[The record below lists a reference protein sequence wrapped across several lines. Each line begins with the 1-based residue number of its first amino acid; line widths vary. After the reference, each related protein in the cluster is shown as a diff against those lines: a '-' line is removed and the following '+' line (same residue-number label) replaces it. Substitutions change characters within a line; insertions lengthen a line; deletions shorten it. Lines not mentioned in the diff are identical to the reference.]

1 MALTTHPT
9 SPYFDD
15 YNETK
20 NYMRILFR
28 PGYSVQ
34 ARELT
39 QLQTAIQGQIDRF
52 GQHVFKSG
60 SPVIGGQPTIN
71 TRYAFVKLESTFIDG
86 GVSYTDVDTYAATAV
101 GRVLTGSITGVT
113 AVVLQIV
120 PKTTTSTGVITPL
133 TAYVRYTSSATDNV
147 IQVFGA
153 TEVLTWTGPLSAAR
167 KFKVTAAATI
177 PVGYGTQV
185 SVNEGVYFIA
195 GNFVHTPASSIIV
208 DKYGDRPSVRVVYT
222 VSENIVTQATDATLA
237 DNALGSPNAAAP
249 GAHRYQIQ
257 LTLATQPASLEARTA
272 NDIIQL
278 LQIQEGRVV
287 QQARTQYSELAD
299 TLAQRTFEESGNY
312 TVRPFQIN
320 TKEYFNS
327 GTNGGLYTTAQIRS
341 KYPSFT
347 TDALAEA
354 FGKANLA
361 VGLESSTAYVSGY
374 RIETLDTTYVR
385 VPKARDEAYFNAA
398 SVQCNVGNYVLVNAV
413 TGLPDINNFTILD
426 LLPTV
431 NGAAGATPIGFARA
445 RGFEF
450 VSGTGTGTTY
460 KLYLFDIKMNSGA
473 VLASVDFVSQA
484 GSGFTATMVDTATT
498 LYDTG
503 YNSLLFKLPVNAV
516 SSLRSNDNLIDTLYH
531 VKNKYSTTPTTT
543 SATVNSVPVSITT
556 ATINPTAANEIFY
569 STTTGDYQVVNSSG
583 TVLACTNVAI
593 SGNAASVTLTLT
605 GWSSGAVYII
615 APTRRN
621 LRERIKTYTTDV
633 NLAIAT
639 PNTVAGGYDSL
650 QKADLTSISGIY
662 LSTSGAAT
670 TSDLN
675 VTDRYIIDNGQRDNF
690 YDLARIQLKAGATA
704 PSGTQQLLVVF
715 NHFTHNPGDYFS
727 ADSYVGFDYGSI
739 PVFQSSK
746 GQVQLRD
753 SLDFRPTVT
762 YTSGFLPSQANP
774 LVSSFSAA
782 SVIIPNSIV
791 TADIQYYLPRTDK
804 IYVDKQGVFGVI
816 PGISEL
822 VPRAPKD
829 LENAMVLYI
838 IALEAYTFS
847 LNEVTP
853 TIIDNRRY
861 TMRDIGKLERRINK
875 LEYYTSLSLLEKS
888 TAAQQIFNVAGD
900 VRYKNGFV
908 VDSFTG
914 HSIGDVSHPDYR
926 CSIDSAGGKLRPK
939 FYSDNI
945 KLNWN
950 PTNSANMRKTGPLL
964 TLNYAESTAINQ
976 PYASESEAVNPYS
989 VFNWRGRLSLSPNT
1003 DEWKETQRKPDVII
1017 DQTGSYD
1024 SLVYM
1029 TDSSS
1034 NGTVWNDWQVSYLGA
1049 PRDEIVSQTSV
1060 DSPTGGDGAT
1070 GATGYKTT
1078 VTTGIRSSQ
1087 DTQSTRHGIRT
1098 TTSWESNTTA
1108 KGDLV
1113 LETNVIPFIRSRKI
1127 YFSAIGMKPNTK
1139 VYAFFDN
1146 QSVANYVRE
1155 ESTFVEYASR
1165 TDVDNYIDRTSHPA
1179 TATELITDAAGSITG
1194 SFVIP
1199 NTQSFKIRTGTRIF
1213 RISNSATNSNS
1224 TFTSASAE
1232 YTAAGLIDTV
1242 QNTLVTTR
1250 RVSTTSQAVSQT
1262 QNNGAQYGTVRYST
1276 KESYTANPVIA
1287 TVDKPAVAT
1296 AVATGQYV
1304 APPGL
1309 NFGLSFAEYPLTKF
1323 VYVCQNVTGGTG
1335 VAWRRVEV
1343 PYNFPTSNQQC
1354 GSSTQTFDYGM
1365 LGLNIPTAS
1374 GSVKPADT
1382 TGWTSEA
1389 NAAAVADVPVDTY
1402 TDNGNGGI
1410 TKTTE
1415 AVSQQAAA
1423 YTVDTTGVQTQG
1435 EAASEDCYVDP
1446 LAQTF
1451 KVGVAGGI
1459 FATSLALYFHQKD
1472 TNIPVTVQLRTVEN
1486 GIPTSKVVPFSE
1498 ITLAASD
1505 VTVSDNA
1512 TLPTVFTFEAPVHLA
1527 ENVEYCFVVMANSDE
1542 YKVWISKIG
1551 GQDITDPEFAIT
1563 KQPYNGVMFTSQNAS
1578 TWSPEQTKDIKFL
1591 LTRAVFDQNGSASFS
1606 EVDIPTVQLNSNPI
1620 YTTSGSSTV
1629 RVYHPDHGH
1638 FAGSKVTLSGIAAN
1652 GTAVT
1657 NGISLTRLNTTHTV
1671 VAVEADSYTIAIT
1684 ATSPLIATA
1693 TATGLVGGADVYATE
1708 NRVFDVFHPI
1718 IQQIVLPDT
1727 AVKYAATVTSAK
1739 SLAGSEQPHIVSAA
1753 INVYPN
1759 ANNYVTRPK
1768 VVLSQPNYAYLSSG
1782 SKSFIL
1788 TANLQTQRNNLSP
1801 VIDLERLSLVT
1812 IANRIDNPAS
1822 TGVLGVSNAV
1832 NAYVPETVAVG
1843 GSALAKYITRKVE
1856 LNDPATALKIF
1867 VLANRPAA
1875 AGIALYYKVL
1885 AKGSDTNFESLPWIL
1900 STPDVAIPSTDDSSN
1915 FAEVEYTINEPQL
1928 GNLEY
1933 TAFAVKIVFTS
1944 SNSSAIPTIRDFRA
1958 IAVT

>member
-71 TRYAFVKLESTFIDG
+71 TRYAFVKLESTFTDAS
-86 GVSYTDVDTYAATAV
+86 VSYTADNYAATAV

-153 TEVLTWTGPLSAAR
+153 TEVLTWTDSLSVAR

-341 KYPSFT
+341 KHPSFT

-398 SVQCNVGNYVLVNAV
+398 SVQCNVGNYVLVNLV
-413 TGLPDINNFTILD
+413 TGLPDINTFTKLN

-431 NGAAGATPIGFARA
+431 NNAAGTTPIGVARA

-450 VSGTGTGTTY
+450 VSGTTY
-460 KLYLFDIKMNSGA
+460 KLYLFDIQMNSGA
-473 VLASVDFVSQA
+473 VLASVDFVSQV
-484 GSGFTATMVDTATT
+484 GGGFVATMVDTATT

-516 SSLRSNDNLIDTLYH
+516 SSLRTNDNLIDTLYF
-531 VKNKYSTTPTTT
+531 VKNKYSSTPSTA
-543 SATVNSVPVSITT
+543 SGITT
-556 ATINPTAANEIFY
+556 VAINPIAANEIFY
-569 STTTGDYQVVNSSG
+569 SSAIADYQVVNSSG
-583 TVLACTNVAI
+583 TVLVCTNVAI
-593 SGNAASVTLTLT
+593 VGNGVSLTLGTSQWST
-605 GWSSGAVYII
+605 GTVNII

-621 LRERIKTYTTDV
+621 LRERIKTHTTGV
-633 NLAIAT
+633 NLPIAT
-639 PNTVAGGYDSL
+639 PNTAAGGYDSL

-690 YDLARIQLKAGATA
+690 YDLARIQLKAGAIA
-704 PSGTQQLLVVF
+704 PTGGQQLLVVF

-762 YTSGFLPSQANP
+762 YTSGSLPANN
-774 LVSSFSAA
+774 LISSFSAA

-822 VPRAPKD
+822 IPRAPKD
-829 LENAMVLYI
+829 LENVMILYV

-888 TAAQQIFNVAGD
+888 TSAQQIFSLTGD
-900 VRYKNGFV
+900 IRYKNGFV

-964 TLNYAESTAINQ
+964 TLNYADSTAINQ

-989 VFNWRGRLSLSPNT
+989 VFNWRGRMSLSPNT

-1029 TDSSS
+1029 TDETS

-1049 PRDEIVSQTSV
+1049 SQDEIVSRTSV

-1078 VTTGIRSSQ
+1078 VTTGIRSSR
-1087 DTQSTRHGIRT
+1087 DTQSTRTGIRT

-1146 QSVANYVRE
+1146 QSVAAYVRE

-1179 TATELITDAAGSITG
+1179 TATALITDAAGSITG

-1213 RISNSATNSNS
+1213 RISNSATNSQS

-1262 QNNGAQYGTVRYST
+1262 QSNGAQHGAVRYST
-1276 KESYTANPVIA
+1276 TESYTANPATA
-1287 TVDKPAVAT
+1287 TVAKPAAVT
-1296 AVATGQYV
+1296 PVATGQYV
-1304 APPGL
+1304 A
-1309 NFGLSFAEYPLTKF
+1309 AYPLTK
-1323 VYVCQNVTGGTG
+1323 YIWVCYGAPRYWV
-1335 VAWRRVEV
+1335 REEV
-1343 PYNFPTSNQQC
+1343 PYNHPWTLNQATCPVTAPTQIAAALN
-1354 GSSTQTFDYGM
+1354 GMYGM
-1365 LGLNIPTAS
+1365 LGLNIPRTTISA
-1374 GSVKPADT
+1374 KPADT

-1389 NAAAVADVPVDTY
+1389 NAAVVGDVAVDTY
-1402 TDNGNGGI
+1402 TTNASDNSI
-1410 TKTTE
+1410 STTTL
-1415 AVSQQAAA
+1415 AVSQQVAA
-1423 YTVDTTGVQTQG
+1423 YSVDNTGVQTQG
-1435 EAASEDCYVDP
+1435 EAALEDCYVDP

-1451 KVGVAGGI
+1451 KVSVAGGI
-1459 FATSLALYFHQKD
+1459 FATSLELYFHQKD
-1472 TNIPVTVQLRTVEN
+1472 ANIPVTVQLRTVEN

-1638 FAGSKVTLSGIAAN
+1638 FAGSKVTLSGIVAN

-1671 VAVEADSYTIAIT
+1671 VAVEADSYTIVIT

-1693 TATGLVGGADVYATE
+1693 TATGLVGGTVVYATE

-1727 AVKYAATVTSAK
+1727 AVQYAATVTSAK

-1759 ANNYVTRPK
+1759 ANNYMTRPQ

-1788 TANLQTQRNNLSP
+1788 TADLQTQRNNLSP

-1915 FAEVEYTINEPQL
+1915 FAEVEYTINEAQL

>member
-52 GQHVFKSG
+52 GQHVFKNG

-71 TRYAFVKLESTFIDG
+71 TRYAFVKLESTFTDA
-86 GVSYTDVDTYAATAV
+86 GVLVTVDDYAATAV

-113 AVVLQIV
+113 AIVLQIV
-120 PKTTTSTGVITPL
+120 PKTTTSAGVITPL

-153 TEVLTWTGPLSAAR
+153 TEVLTWTNPLGAAR

-208 DKYGDRPSVRVVYT
+208 DKYGDRPSIRVVYT

-249 GAHRYQIQ
+249 GAHRYQIR

-320 TKEYFNS
+320 AKEYFNS

-398 SVQCNVGNYVLVNAV
+398 SVQCNVGNYVLVKAV
-413 TGLPDINNFTILD
+413 TGLPDINTFSTLN

-431 NGAAGATPIGFARA
+431 SGAPGPTAIGSARA

-450 VSGTGTGTTY
+450 VSTINSVTTY
-460 KLYLFDIKMNSGA
+460 KLYLFDVKMNSGA
-473 VLASVDFVSQA
+473 VLASVDFVSQSA
-484 GSGFTATMVDTATT
+484 TGFAATIADTTAT

-516 SSLRSNDNLIDTLYH
+516 SSLRTRDNLIDTLYY
-531 VKNKYSTTPTTT
+531 VKNNYSGIPSTA
-543 SATVNSVPVSITT
+543 SSITT
-556 ATINPTAANEIFY
+556 VTINPTAANEIFY
-569 STTTGDYQVVNSSG
+569 STTAGDYQVVNSSG
-583 TVLACTNVAI
+583 TVLTCTVVIN
-593 SGNAASVTLTLT
+593 GNGASVTLTLT
-605 GWSSGAVYII
+605 GWTSGSVYII

-621 LRERIKTYTTDV
+621 LRERIKTHTTNV

-639 PNTVAGGYDSL
+639 PNIVAGGYDSL
-650 QKADLTSISGIY
+650 QKADLTNISGIY
-662 LSTSGAAT
+662 LSASGAAT

-715 NHFTHNPGDYFS
+715 SHFTHNPGDYFS

-753 SLDFRPTVT
+753 TLDFRPTLT
-762 YTSGFLPSQANP
+762 NT
-774 LVSSFSAA
+774 SSFSAA
-782 SVIIPNSIV
+782 SVVAPNTIV
-791 TADIQYYLPRTDK
+791 TADIQYYLPRIDK
-804 IYVDKQGVFGVI
+804 IYLDKQGVFGVI

-822 VPRAPKD
+822 IPRAPKD
-829 LENAMVLYI
+829 LENVMILYV

-888 TAAQQIFNVAGD
+888 TSAQQIFNVAGD
-900 VRYKNGFV
+900 IRYKNGFI

-950 PTNSANMRKTGPLL
+950 PTNSASMRKTGPLL
-964 TLNYAESTAINQ
+964 TLNYSESTAISQ

-1034 NGTVWNDWQVSYLGA
+1034 NGTVWNDWQVSYLGVSH
-1049 PRDEIVSQTSV
+1049 DEIVSQTSV

-1078 VTTGIRSSQ
+1078 VTTGIRSSR
-1087 DTQSTRHGIRT
+1087 DTQSTRTGIRT

-1108 KGDLV
+1108 TGDLV

-1146 QSVANYVRE
+1146 QSVAAYVRE
-1155 ESTFVEYASR
+1155 EPTFVEYASR
-1165 TDVDNYIDRTSHPA
+1165 TDTDNYIDRTSHPA
-1179 TATELITDAAGSITG
+1179 VATDLITDAAGSITG

-1250 RVSTTSQAVSQT
+1250 RVSTTSQSVSQT
-1262 QNNGAQYGTVRYST
+1262 RGNGAQKGAVRYST
-1276 KESYTANPVIA
+1276 TESYTANPAIA
-1287 TVDKPAVAT
+1287 IVAAPAAVAPAA
-1296 AVATGQYV
+1296 AVTTYTSSTLAPGAAATIAATIAAGNTILGTV
-1304 APPGL
+1304 
-1309 NFGLSFAEYPLTKF
+1309 EYPLTK
-1323 VYVCQNVTGGTG
+1323 YIWVCEAAPTY
-1335 VAWRRVEV
+1335 WRRIEV
-1343 PYNFPTSNQQC
+1343 PYNYPWTTNQAVCPVVTPTQIAASLN
-1354 GSSTQTFDYGM
+1354 GM
-1365 LGLNIPTAS
+1365 FGMQGLNIPRTSISA
-1374 GSVKPADT
+1374 KPADT
-1382 TGWTSEA
+1382 TGWTAAA
-1389 NAAAVADVPVDTY
+1389 NAAAVDDVPVDTY
-1402 TDNGNGGI
+1402 ATGSGSSI

-1415 AVSQQAAA
+1415 DVSQQSGA
-1423 YTVDTTGVQTQG
+1423 DNTGVQTQG
-1435 EAASEDCYVDP
+1435 EASSEDCYVDP

-1451 KVGVAGGI
+1451 KISTAGGI
-1459 FATSLALYFHQKD
+1459 FATSLELYFQQKD
-1472 TNIPVTVQLRTVEN
+1472 ANIPVTVHLRTVEN

-1505 VTVSDNA
+1505 VATSTDA
-1512 TLPTVFTFEAPVHLA
+1512 TLPTVFTFEAPVHLS

-1542 YKVWISKIG
+1542 YRVWISKIG
-1551 GQDITDPEFAIT
+1551 GQDVTDPEFAIT

-1591 LTRAVFDQNGSASFS
+1591 LTRAVFDQRGSASFS
-1606 EVDIPTVQLNSNPI
+1606 EVDIPTVQLNPNPI

-1638 FAGSKVTLSGIAAN
+1638 FPGSNVTLSGIASSAATSPAN
-1652 GTAVT
+1652 TFV
-1657 NGISLTRLNTTHTV
+1657 NGILLTSLSTTHTV
-1671 VAVEADSYTIAIT
+1671 VAVEADSYTIT
-1684 ATSPLIATA
+1684 ATIATA
-1693 TATGLVGGADVYATE
+1693 SGFAGGSIVYATE

-1727 AVKYAATVTSAK
+1727 AAQYAATVTSAK
-1739 SLAGSEQPHIVSAA
+1739 SLAGSEQPYIVSAA
-1753 INVYPN
+1753 IDVYPN
-1759 ANNYVTRPK
+1759 ANNYMARPQ

-1788 TANLQTQRNNLSP
+1788 TANFQTQRNNLSP

-1822 TGVLGVSNAV
+1822 TTVLGVSNAV
-1832 NAYVPETVAVG
+1832 NSYIPETTAVG

-1867 VLANRPAA
+1867 ILANRPAA

-1900 STPDVAIPSTDDSSN
+1900 GTPDVAIPSTDDPSN
-1915 FAEVEYTINEPQL
+1915 FAEVEYTINEAQL
-1928 GNLEY
+1928 VSLEY